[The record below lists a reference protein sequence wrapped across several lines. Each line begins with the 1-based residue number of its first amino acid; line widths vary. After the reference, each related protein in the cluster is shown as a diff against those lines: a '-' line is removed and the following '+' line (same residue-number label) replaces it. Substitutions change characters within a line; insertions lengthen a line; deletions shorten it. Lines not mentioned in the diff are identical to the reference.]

1 MQLQSNNYKQIIQMK
16 RNMIKDPN
24 WQGANQL
31 AIYKSGR
38 EVELE
43 ATEKQIQLEAR
54 QGLELGSLTR

>member
-24 WQGANQL
+24 CQGANQL

-43 ATEKQIQLEAR
+43 QPRNKFSWKPDRDSNWAV
-54 QGLELGSLTR
+54 

>member
-24 WQGANQL
+24 WQGVNQL